1 MRWFTGEDGT
11 SGYYHLSGH
20 LLDHHYTDELIKVIA
35 VDLAAG
41 KTEHSSFFMA
51 LVLGLDD
58 HGDIVVLQMVRDHLP
73 FPDQVRAVIELHD
86 RFLPQAVVV
95 ENNGYQ
101 QALVEAIPAA
111 AARVPVV
118 PHTTTRKKND
128 PMEGVLMLQPL
139 VEAGRIRFPM
149 GDPVSQSVSEIVIS
163 ELNRLGVAAHD
174 DTVSALWFGVARLLA
189 EPEPEVVGGMVL

>member
-1 MRWFTGEDGT
+1 
-11 SGYYHLSGH
+11 
-20 LLDHHYTDELIKVIA
+20 LLEHHYTDDLVKVIA

-41 KTEHSSFFMA
+41 KTEQASFFVA
-51 LVLGLDD
+51 LVLALDD
-58 HGDIVVLQMVRDHLP
+58 RGDITLLKMVRDHLP
-73 FPDQVRAVIELHD
+73 FPDQVRVVIDLYD

-101 QALVEAIPAA
+101 QAMVEAIPEK

-174 DTVSALWFGVARLLA
+174 DTTAALWFGVARLLA